1 MSETIEAK
9 QLNLGR
15 IFSNDFRF
23 EIPDYQRP
31 YAWTT
36 EQVDDL
42 LDDLD
47 YAIGD
52 GKDIQDKAPY
62 FLGSIVII
70 KKPDESF
77 AHIVD
82 GQQRITTLTILLCV
96 LRELSG
102 NDGFRDSLTKRIFEQ
117 GDVLLRIPDRYRLSV
132 RQRDSRFFQ
141 KNIQESGGLSGLLK
155 QTPANMT
162 DSQQHVFE
170 NAKYLSDRLS
180 QRSEGQR
187 NELAEFVVQRCFLV
201 VVSTSDQ
208 SSAYRIFSVLN
219 NRGLDLSPTDILKAD
234 IIGGMDEGIRT
245 EYTEKWEDMEEEL
258 SRDGFRDLFAHIRM
272 IFMKSKMRGTLQQE
286 FQDNVLSRVQ
296 GREFIDDVL
305 EPYADAY
312 EILTDASY
320 RSEADAEDVNRLLR
334 YLNELDNFDW
344 IPPALTFLKRNPS
357 DTVALSQFFQ
367 YLERLAY
374 GLFILRANINQR
386 IRRYAEILRAI
397 EQEEDLFGA
406 SSPLQL
412 SKNEKT
418 EILGVLGG
426 QIYSHLRVRRPLLLR
441 LNSLLSDV
449 GVRYDYPT
457 ITIEHVLPQNPDK
470 KSEWLRK
477 FPDEDERAEWTG
489 KLANLVL
496 LSRRKN
502 SSAQNYDFNKKKEAY
517 FQRGGVAT
525 FALTTQVLN
534 ETEWTPEVLHRRQKF
549 LISALKKE
557 WWLG

>member
-9 QLNLGR
+9 ELDLSR
-15 IFSNDFRF
+15 IFSNDYRF

-36 EQVDDL
+36 EQVDEL

-52 GKDIQDKAPY
+52 GINIQDKAPY

-70 KKPDESF
+70 KKAKKRL

-96 LRELSG
+96 LRELSSDQEFQVALTQCIREQSNVVLG
-102 NDGFRDSLTKRIFEQ
+102 IVGRFRLRVRKR
-117 GDVLLRIPDRYRLSV
+117 DTA
-132 RQRDSRFFQ
+132 FFQ
-141 KNIQESGGLSGLLK
+141 NNIQEIGRLSDFLQSPPLG
-155 QTPANMT
+155 MS
-162 DSQQHVFE
+162 DSQKRMYE
-170 NAKYLSDRLS
+170 NAKYLWTKLS
-180 QRSEGQR
+180 QRSDERR
-187 NELAEFVVQRCFLV
+187 NTLAQYIVQRCYLV

-219 NRGLDLSPTDILKAD
+219 DRGLDLSPTDILKAD
-234 IIGGMDEGIRT
+234 IIGGLDEHIRT

-258 SRDGFRDLFAHIRM
+258 GRDSFRELFAHIRM

-305 EPYADAY
+305 EPFADAY

-320 RSEADAEDVNRLLR
+320 RSETGAEDVNKLLR

-344 IPPALTFLKRNPS
+344 IPPALTFLKRNPT
-357 DTVALSQFFQ
+357 DTVALSQFFK

-386 IRRYAEILRAI
+386 IRRYAEILRTI
-397 EQEEDLFGA
+397 EQEEDLFGTA
-406 SSPLQL
+406 SPLQL
-412 SKNEKT
+412 SADEKAK
-418 EILGVLGG
+418 ILGVLDG

-441 LNSLLSDV
+441 LNSLLSDA

-470 KSEWLRK
+470 KSEWLKK
-477 FPDEDERAEWTG
+477 FRDEDERAEWTG

-534 ETEWTPEVLHRRQKF
+534 ETEWTLKVLQRRQKN
-549 LISALKKE
+549 LIGALKNE

>member
-9 QLNLGR
+9 ELDLSQ
-15 IFSNDFRF
+15 IFSNAFRF

-52 GKDIQDKAPY
+52 GINIRDKAPY

-70 KKPDESF
+70 KKPQSSL

-102 NDGFRDSLTKRIFEQ
+102 SQEFQEALTQCIREQ
-117 GDVLLRIPDRYRLSV
+117 SNIVLGIIGRYRLGV
-132 RQRDSRFFQ
+132 RKRDTAFFQ
-141 KNIQESGGLSGLLK
+141 NNIQEFGTLSDFLDKPPGS
-155 QTPANMT
+155 MS
-162 DSQQHVFE
+162 DSQKRMFE
-170 NAKYLSDRLS
+170 NAKYLWTKLS
-180 QRSEGQR
+180 QRSDERR
-187 NELAEFVVQRCFLV
+187 NTLAQFIVQRCYLV

-219 NRGLDLSPTDILKAD
+219 DRGLDLSPTDILKAD
-234 IIGGMDEGIRT
+234 IIGGLDENIRT

-258 SRDGFRDLFAHIRM
+258 SRDSFRELFAHIRM
-272 IFMKSKMRGTLQQE
+272 IFMKNKMRGTLQQE

-357 DTVALSQFFQ
+357 DTVALSQFFK

-412 SKNEKT
+412 SANEKT

-477 FPDEDERAEWTG
+477 FPDEDERTEWTG

-502 SSAQNYDFNKKKEAY
+502 SNAQNYDFNKKKEAY

>member
-1 MSETIEAK
+1 M
-9 QLNLGR
+9 
-15 IFSNDFRF
+15 
-23 EIPDYQRP
+23 
-31 YAWTT
+31 
-36 EQVDDL
+36 
-42 LDDLD
+42 DDLD
-47 YAIGD
+47 YAIGN
-52 GKDIQDKAPY
+52 GINIQDKAPY

-70 KKPDESF
+70 KQPINSL

-96 LRELSG
+96 LRELSSSQE
-102 NDGFRDSLTKRIFEQ
+102 FQEALTQCIREQ
-117 GDVLLRIPDRYRLSV
+117 SNVVMGIVGRYRLGV
-132 RQRDSRFFQ
+132 RKRDTAFFQ
-141 KNIQESGGLSGLLK
+141 NNIQEIGRLSDFLENPPGGMS
-155 QTPANMT
+155 
-162 DSQQHVFE
+162 DSQKRIFE
-170 NAKYLSDRLS
+170 NAKYLWTKLS
-180 QRSEGQR
+180 QRSDERR
-187 NELAEFVVQRCFLV
+187 NTLAQFTVQRCYLV

-219 NRGLDLSPTDILKAD
+219 DRGLDLSPTDILKAD
-234 IIGGMDEGIRT
+234 IIGGLDENIRT

-258 SRDGFRDLFAHIRM
+258 SRDSFRELFAHIRM

-320 RSEADAEDVNRLLR
+320 RSEAGAEDVNNLLR
-334 YLNELDNFDW
+334 YLNGLDNFDW
-344 IPPALTFLKRNPS
+344 IPPALTFLKRNPT
-357 DTVALSQFFQ
+357 DAVALSQFFK

-397 EQEEDLFGA
+397 EKEEDLFSA

-412 SKNEKT
+412 LADEKS
-418 EILGVLGG
+418 EILRVLDG

-470 KSEWLRK
+470 KSKWLRK

-525 FALTTQVLN
+525 FALTTQVLS
-534 ETEWTPEVLHRRQKF
+534 ETDWTPEVLQRRQKR
-549 LISALKKE
+549 LIRALRKE

>member
-9 QLNLGR
+9 ELDLSR
-15 IFSNDFRF
+15 IFSNDYRF

-36 EQVDDL
+36 EQVDEL

-52 GKDIQDKAPY
+52 GINIQDKAPY

-70 KKPDESF
+70 KKAKKRL

-96 LRELSG
+96 LRELSSDQEFQVALTQCIREQSNVVLG
-102 NDGFRDSLTKRIFEQ
+102 IVGRFRLRVRKR
-117 GDVLLRIPDRYRLSV
+117 DTA
-132 RQRDSRFFQ
+132 FFQ
-141 KNIQESGGLSGLLK
+141 NNIQEIGRLSDFLQSPPLG
-155 QTPANMT
+155 MS
-162 DSQQHVFE
+162 DSQKRMYE
-170 NAKYLSDRLS
+170 NAKYLWTKLS
-180 QRSEGQR
+180 QRSDERR
-187 NELAEFVVQRCFLV
+187 NTLAQYIVQRCYLV

-219 NRGLDLSPTDILKAD
+219 DRGLDLSPTDILKAD
-234 IIGGMDEGIRT
+234 IIGGLDEHIRT

-258 SRDGFRDLFAHIRM
+258 GRDSFRELFAHIRM

-305 EPYADAY
+305 EPFADAY

-320 RSEADAEDVNRLLR
+320 RSETGAEDVNNLLR

-344 IPPALTFLKRNPS
+344 IPPALTFLKRNPT
-357 DTVALSQFFQ
+357 DTVALSQFFK

-386 IRRYAEILRAI
+386 IRRYAEILRTI

-412 SKNEKT
+412 SADEKAK
-418 EILGVLGG
+418 ILGVLDG

-441 LNSLLSDV
+441 LNSLLSDA

-470 KSEWLRK
+470 KSEWLKK
-477 FPDEDERAEWTG
+477 FRDEDERAEWTG

-534 ETEWTPEVLHRRQKF
+534 ETEWTLEVLQRRQKN
-549 LISALKKE
+549 LIGALKNE

>member
-9 QLNLGR
+9 ELDLSR
-15 IFSNDFRF
+15 IFSNDYRF

-36 EQVDDL
+36 EQVDEL

-52 GKDIQDKAPY
+52 GINIQDKAPY

-70 KKPDESF
+70 KKAKKRL

-82 GQQRITTLTILLCV
+82 GQQRITTLTILLCA
-96 LRELSG
+96 LRELSSNQEFQEALTQCIREQSNVVLG
-102 NDGFRDSLTKRIFEQ
+102 IVGRFRLRVRKR
-117 GDVLLRIPDRYRLSV
+117 DTA
-132 RQRDSRFFQ
+132 FFQ
-141 KNIQESGGLSGLLK
+141 NNIQEIGRLSDFLK
-155 QTPANMT
+155 SPPVGMS
-162 DSQQHVFE
+162 DSQKRMYE
-170 NAKYLSDRLS
+170 NAKYLWTKLS
-180 QRSEGQR
+180 QRSDERR
-187 NELAEFVVQRCFLV
+187 NTLAQYIVQRCYLV

-219 NRGLDLSPTDILKAD
+219 DRGLDLSPTDILKAD
-234 IIGGMDEGIRT
+234 IIGGLDEHIRT

-258 SRDGFRDLFAHIRM
+258 GRDSFRELFAHIRM

-305 EPYADAY
+305 EPFADAY
-312 EILTDASY
+312 EVLTDASY
-320 RSEADAEDVNRLLR
+320 RSEAGAEDVNKLLR

-344 IPPALTFLKRNPS
+344 IPPALTYLKRNPT
-357 DTVALSQFFQ
+357 DTVALCHFFT

-406 SSPLQL
+406 ASPLQL
-412 SKNEKT
+412 SAEEKT
-418 EILGVLGG
+418 KILEVLDG

-441 LNSLLSDV
+441 LNSLLSDA

-470 KSEWLRK
+470 KSEWLKK
-477 FPDEDERAEWTG
+477 FRDEDERAEWTG

-534 ETEWTPEVLHRRQKF
+534 ETEWTLEVLQRRQKN
-549 LISALKKE
+549 LIGALKNE

>member
-9 QLNLGR
+9 ELDLSR

-47 YAIGD
+47 YAIGN
-52 GKDIQDKAPY
+52 GINIQDKAPY

-70 KKPDESF
+70 KQPINSL

-96 LRELSG
+96 LRELSSSQE
-102 NDGFRDSLTKRIFEQ
+102 FQEALTQCIREQ
-117 GDVLLRIPDRYRLSV
+117 SNVVMGIIGRYRLGV
-132 RQRDSRFFQ
+132 RKRDTAFFQ
-141 KNIQESGGLSGLLK
+141 NNIQEIGRLSDFLENPPGGMS
-155 QTPANMT
+155 
-162 DSQQHVFE
+162 DSQKRIFE
-170 NAKYLSDRLS
+170 NAKYLWTKLS
-180 QRSEGQR
+180 QRSDERR
-187 NELAEFVVQRCFLV
+187 NTLAQFTVQRCYLV

-219 NRGLDLSPTDILKAD
+219 DRGLDLSPTDILKAD
-234 IIGGMDEGIRT
+234 IIGGLDENIRT

-258 SRDGFRDLFAHIRM
+258 SRDSFRELFAHIRM

-320 RSEADAEDVNRLLR
+320 RSEAGAEDVNNLLR
-334 YLNELDNFDW
+334 YLNGLDNFDW
-344 IPPALTFLKRNPS
+344 IPPALTFLKRNPT
-357 DTVALSQFFQ
+357 DAVALSQFFK

-397 EQEEDLFGA
+397 EKEEDLFSA

-412 SKNEKT
+412 LADEKS
-418 EILGVLGG
+418 EILRVLDG

-470 KSEWLRK
+470 KSKWLRK

-525 FALTTQVLN
+525 FALTTQVLS
-534 ETEWTPEVLHRRQKF
+534 ETDWTPEVLQRRQKR
-549 LISALKKE
+549 LIRALRKE

>member
-9 QLNLGR
+9 ELDLSR

-47 YAIGD
+47 YAIGN
-52 GKDIQDKAPY
+52 GINIQDKAPY

-70 KKPDESF
+70 KQPINSL

-96 LRELSG
+96 LRELSSSQE
-102 NDGFRDSLTKRIFEQ
+102 FQEALTQCIREQ
-117 GDVLLRIPDRYRLSV
+117 SNVVMGIVGRYRLGV
-132 RQRDSRFFQ
+132 RKRDTAFFQ
-141 KNIQESGGLSGLLK
+141 NNIQEIGRLSDFLENPPGGMS
-155 QTPANMT
+155 
-162 DSQQHVFE
+162 DSQKRIFE
-170 NAKYLSDRLS
+170 NAKYLWTKLS
-180 QRSEGQR
+180 QRSDERR
-187 NELAEFVVQRCFLV
+187 NTLAQFTVQRCYLV

-219 NRGLDLSPTDILKAD
+219 DRGLDLSPTDILKAD
-234 IIGGMDEGIRT
+234 IIGGLDENIRT

-258 SRDGFRDLFAHIRM
+258 SRDSFRELFAHIRM

-320 RSEADAEDVNRLLR
+320 RSEAGAEDVNNLLR
-334 YLNELDNFDW
+334 YLNGLDNFDW
-344 IPPALTFLKRNPS
+344 IPPALTFLKRNPT
-357 DTVALSQFFQ
+357 DAVALSQFFK

-397 EQEEDLFGA
+397 EKEEDLFSA

-412 SKNEKT
+412 LADEKS
-418 EILGVLGG
+418 EILRVLDG

-470 KSEWLRK
+470 KSKWLRK

-525 FALTTQVLN
+525 FALTTQVLS
-534 ETEWTPEVLHRRQKF
+534 ETDWTPEVLQRRQKR
-549 LISALKKE
+549 LIRALRKE